1 MTASPYLFAVAV
13 ALPLMGI
20 AQSRFYI
27 SADGHQVLD
36 RQTNLSWKRC
46 AEGQSWNG
54 SGCVGTASK
63 FTLDEALSVT
73 ATPAGWRLPGV
84 KELFSIAATGETGQ
98 VPEVNRLS
106 ENAGIV
112 FWTSTPQAAVPQSTA
127 WIVDLGWGTTLP
139 ALRSATNPVRM
150 VRSVSSM
157 PNSARS
163 PSDRGVSF
171 KAIAGPD
178 GQAYART
185 ECVLD
190 AVTGLTWEG
199 KPADGSF
206 RDRANR
212 YTNFDNQDKAQVVIS
227 NAPSHPSSDQ
237 MTAATNAP
245 AYVKA
250 VNAAKL
256 CGHSDWR
263 LPTMAELHDL
273 VNFSNRTPPV
283 LDPAWL
289 PNTPTQLFYWASE
302 AHPTIPTSARIL
314 NLALGGARATSRTT
328 PGYVRLVR

>member
-1 MTASPYLFAVAV
+1 MNSSSYLFAMAL

-20 AQSRFYI
+20 AQTRFEV
-27 SADGHQVLD
+27 SADGHEVLD
-36 RQTNLSWKRC
+36 RQTNLVWKRC

-54 SGCVGTASK
+54 SACVGPASK
-63 FTLDEALSVT
+63 FTFDAATILT
-73 ATPAGWRLPGV
+73 ATPSGWRLPGI
-84 KELFSIAATGETGQ
+84 KELFSIARTGETGQ
-98 VPEVNRLS
+98 VPEVNHLT
-106 ENAGIV
+106 ENAGLV
-112 FWTSTPQAAVPQSTA
+112 FWTSTPQAAAPQMTA
-127 WIVDLGWGTTLP
+127 WIVDIGWATTLP

-150 VRSVSSM
+150 VRSASSL
-157 PNSARS
+157 PNGAKS
-163 PSDRGVSF
+163 PNDRGVSF
-171 KAIAGPD
+171 KTIAGPD

-212 YTNFDNQDKAQVVIS
+212 YTNFDNQDKAQAMVS
-227 NAPSHPSSDQ
+227 NAPSHPSPDQ
-237 MTAATNAP
+237 MTAATNAL

-256 CGHSDWR
+256 CGYSDWR

-273 VNFSNRTPPV
+273 VSFGNATPPM
-283 LDPAWL
+283 LDPAWF
-289 PNTPTQLFYWASE
+289 PNTPTQFFYWTSDT
-302 AHPTIPTSARIL
+302 HPTIPTSARVLI
-314 NLALGGARATSRTT
+314 LALGGARTTSRTT